1 MKKDWKVL
9 SVGGSIIIPKDG
21 FNTEFLKNFRK
32 MIVDR
37 IENGERFIIVIGG
50 GATCRNYQ
58 QAAKSVVDLS
68 NQDLDWIGIH
78 TTIYNAQ
85 FVRFLF
91 KDIAYSEVVTDPTQK
106 VDTDKSLIIAAGWKL
121 GCSTDKDAVLFAQ
134 TYNAKEVFNLS
145 NIDFVYDKDPNQFDD
160 AKKITDIKWNEF
172 QKIVGEEWDPGLSA
186 PFDPIAS
193 KLASEMKLKV
203 SILCGTNLLTVA
215 NALSGTQ
222 FMGTV
227 IHA

>member
-106 VDTDKSLIIAAGWKL
+106 VDTDKSLIIAAGWKP